1 MDRLTPEKFEKLF
14 NAFNTAFTNDILSSS
29 NKFDKLKSINKK
41 SREEIAKRR
50 ANAKFKGTSF
60 TPNLDKFMPTKYNS
74 WYHLGSE
81 DDTTDIMDTINYA
94 HLLANPSNSELNED
108 ELRQFSNF
116 ISSVFYDTNQRFNK
130 DDLYKI
136 YNHMYDAQPVTGG
149 DFRGGSR
156 NLANYP
162 DYWKYSQTL
171 NSIGAQPSKKDY
183 LNRYILNKQ
192 ELENEIKQIENP
204 KEILRTTPD
213 SVSEP
218 PAEIP
223 KTTKDNEV
231 TDTTPKVEAKPI
243 EPKKDFYSMIKDEYN
258 QDEKVRSRYHKLGW
272 WK

>member
-1 MDRLTPEKFEKLF
+1 MAKLTPEKFEELF
-14 NAFNTAFTNDILSSS
+14 NAYNTAFTNDILNSP
-29 NKFDKLKSINKK
+29 NKFDKLKSINKQ

-60 TPNLDKFMPTKYNS
+60 IPNLDKFMPTKYNS
-74 WYHLGSE
+74 WYQLGSA
-81 DDTTDIMDTINYA
+81 DDITDIMDTINYA
-94 HLLANPSNSELNED
+94 HLLANPSNSELDED

-116 ISSVFYDTNQRFNK
+116 ISSVFFDTNQKFNK

-136 YNHMYDAQPVTGG
+136 YNHMYDVQPITGG
-149 DFRGGSR
+149 DFEGGSR

-171 NSIGAQPSKKDY
+171 KNIGAQPSKKDY

-192 ELENEIKQIENP
+192 ELEDEIKRVENP
-204 KEILRTTPD
+204 KEFLRTTPD
-213 SVSEP
+213 PVSEP

-231 TDTTPKVEAKPI
+231 TDATPKVETKSTEDI
-243 EPKKDFYSMIKDEYN
+243 GDLYTYTMNRLSKDNKY
-258 QDEKVRSRYHKLGW
+258 RKLGW
-272 WK
+272 WE